1 MIIMAFFVLSNPMS
15 LITSVITVLISG
27 FSEIKSLTILSALIF
42 VSNNTTLLF
51 NSFILPDSKRETIS
65 INGTK
70 PGTTFGIRY
79 TSFLSEDADEV
90 ELPSLGISL

>member
-42 VSNNTTLLF
+42 VSNNTTLSVSYTHL
-51 NSFILPDSKRETIS
+51 DVYKRQV
-65 INGTK
+65 
-70 PGTTFGIRY
+70 
-79 TSFLSEDADEV
+79 L
-90 ELPSLGISL
+90 